1 FLRQV
6 QSAAR
11 TLDYAGVTVYQ
22 QGRMLQA
29 THLVHQVDGTGERER
44 QEVLDGTPQECLRQ
58 NGMEQCLLPEH
69 RLIVMR
75 PAHSDHFPALLLG
88 EGRAIAQ
95 HYDWKSLGR
104 TYRVAGRECA
114 VSELQARDDLRY
126 SYRICT
132 DLKNHLLL
140 KSQTLDAQGRLVDQ
154 MAFSSVHFGA
164 DIPPGSLASRW
175 DTRDWKLRTESSQP
189 ANLASRGWRFV
200 LPAGFQP
207 IAELTRQMGPGHL
220 VDQLVL
226 SDGLAAISIFIG
238 TFDPK
243 RDQNIRQGGVRQGAM
258 SIYRVRLASCWL
270 RAVGAVPAQTVH
282 DLGHAVQDR
291 TQAGPWSPYRP
302 RRISWFFICR
312 MPPRSVR
319 RRAPPSAWRWR
330 PSCPSALPR
339 RRRWPPPARHCPIS
353 PRWWPRPKARW
364 S

>member
-1 FLRQV
+1 MQAWARGAGRRAGLCLGLALSWAAAAGAAEADPLAFLRQV
-6 QSAAR
+6 QTAAR

-69 RLIVMR
+69 RLVVMR

-88 EGRAIAQ
+88 EGAAIAQ
-95 HYDWKSLGR
+95 HYDWKSLDR

-114 VSELQARDDLRY
+114 VSELRARDALRY

-154 MAFSSVHFGA
+154 VAFSSVHFGA
-164 DIPPGSLASRW
+164 EIPPGALASRW
-175 DTRDWKLRTESSQP
+175 NTRDWRLHTESSQP
-189 ANLASRGWRFV
+189 ANLAAQGWRFAP
-200 LPAGFQP
+200 PAGFQP
-207 IAELTRQMGPGHL
+207 IAELTRQMGPDHT

-226 SDGLAAISIFIG
+226 SDGLAAISIFIE

-243 RDQNIRQGGVRQGAM
+243 RDQSIRQGGLRQGAM
-258 SIYRVRLASCWL
+258 SIYRMRLASFWL
-270 RAVGAVPAQTVH
+270 TAVGEVPAQTVR
-282 DLGHAVQDR
+282 DLAHAVQYLP
-291 TQAGPWSPYRP
+291 QA
-302 RRISWFFICR
+302 
-312 MPPRSVR
+312 
-319 RRAPPSAWRWR
+319 A
-330 PSCPSALPR
+330 
-339 RRRWPPPARHCPIS
+339 H
-353 PRWWPRPKARW
+353 
-364 S
+364 